1 MNIRELLNFKTT
13 ERSIQDQLFNQ
24 ILVIIL
30 IVSVTNIIL
39 NLVIQYPFDANYKW
53 VAMVFVT
60 WLVNKYKDRSLW
72 VRFACI
78 FFIIVFLIP
87 LGWYNSGAHSNNV
100 IAYVFLCSV
109 AVSFLFNG
117 WQRLFFIFL
126 LVTMMCGF
134 ITVEYLYPDFLHAH
148 APDLAFYDRIIQVPM
163 SLLVVF
169 LMLRQ
174 FSNTFYEK
182 NILLN
187 TLNAKLESMAY
198 QDELTQVNNRAY
210 IFEKYRHSIET
221 DQHFVSLMVDL
232 DNFKNVNDLYGHQ
245 MGDRLL
251 RDIGNLLKKHFKEDG
266 HIARY
271 GGDEFIIMLHLDLET
286 VAQRLDHFISQFNL
300 LDVVKKTGAT
310 LSGGYGVFEHDSLD
324 EHLRDVDVALYKA
337 KKSGK
342 NKILH
347 MNKLF
352 NTHDYKI

>member
-1 MNIRELLNFKTT
+1 MNIKALLNFKSK
-13 ERSIQDQLFNQ
+13 EHSIQDQLFNQ

-30 IVSVTNIIL
+30 IVSVANIIL
-39 NLVIQYPFDANYKW
+39 NLMIQYPFDANYKW
-53 VAMVFVT
+53 VVMLFVT
-60 WLVNKYKDRSLW
+60 GLVNKYKDHSKW

-78 FFIIVFLIP
+78 FFIIVFIIP
-87 LGWYNSGAHSNNV
+87 LGWYNSGTLGNNV

-109 AVSFLFNG
+109 AVSFLFGG
-117 WQRLFFIFL
+117 WQRMFFIFL
-126 LVTMMCGF
+126 LLIMMCGF
-134 ITVEYLYPDFLHAH
+134 ISIEYLYPDFLPTHS
-148 APDLAFYDRIIQVPM
+148 PDLVFYDRIIQIPM

-210 IFEKYRHSIET
+210 IFEKYRHSIEM

-251 RDIGNLLKKHFKEDG
+251 REIGDLLKTHFKDDG

-286 VAQRLDHFISQFNL
+286 VAQKLDQFTKQFNL
-300 LDVVKKTGAT
+300 LDVVKETGAT
-310 LSGGYGVFEHDSLD
+310 LSGGYGVFDHDSLD

-342 NKILH
+342 NTILH
-347 MNKLF
+347 MNKRYTDPDF
-352 NTHDYKI
+352 KI

>member
-1 MNIRELLNFKTT
+1 MNIRDLLNFKST

-39 NLVIQYPFDANYKW
+39 NLLIQYPFEANYKW
-53 VAMVFVT
+53 VVMLFVT
-60 WLVNKYKDRSLW
+60 GLVNKYKNHALW
-72 VRFACI
+72 LRFPCI
-78 FFIIVFLIP
+78 LFIILFIVP
-87 LGWYNSGAHSNNV
+87 LGWYNSGAYSNNV

-109 AVSFLFNG
+109 AVSFLFSG
-117 WQRLFFIFL
+117 WQRLFFISL

-134 ITVEYLYPDFLHAH
+134 ITIEYLYPDFLPVHT
-148 APDLAFYDRIIQVPM
+148 PELAFYDRIIQIPM

-174 FSNTFYEK
+174 FSITFYEK
-182 NILLN
+182 NTLLN
-187 TLNAKLESMAY
+187 ILNAKLENMAY

-232 DNFKNVNDLYGHQ
+232 DNFKNVNDFHGHQ

-251 RDIGNLLKKHFKEDG
+251 REIGELLKTHFKDDG

-286 VAQRLDHFISQFNL
+286 VTRKLNHFVHQFNL

-342 NKILH
+342 NKIIQMKTS
-347 MNKLF
+347 MNPP
-352 NTHDYKI
+352 DYSV

>member
-1 MNIRELLNFKTT
+1 MKIKELLGFQST

-24 ILVIIL
+24 ILVIIF

-39 NLVIQYPFDANYKW
+39 NLLIRYPFDANYKW
-53 VAMVFVT
+53 FVMLFVAA
-60 WLVNKYKDRSLW
+60 LVYKFKDHSIW

-78 FFIIVFLIP
+78 FFIVVIIIP
-87 LGWYNSGAHSNNV
+87 VGWYNSGAHSNNV

-109 AVSFLFNG
+109 AVSFLFSG
-117 WQRLFFIFL
+117 WQRLFFIFI
-126 LVTMMCGF
+126 LVAMMCGF
-134 ITVEYLYPDFLHAH
+134 ITIEYLYPDFLPDYGA
-148 APDLAFYDRIIQVPM
+148 DLAFYDRIIQIPM

-182 NILLN
+182 NILLKI
-187 TLNAKLESMAY
+187 LNAKLESMAY

-210 IFEKYRHSIET
+210 IFEKYHHSIET

-245 MGDRLL
+245 VGDRLL
-251 RDIGNLLKKHFKEDG
+251 RKVGDLLKSHFGDDG

-286 VAQRLDHFISQFNL
+286 VTQKLDHFVKQFNL
-300 LDVVKKTGAT
+300 LDVVKETGASV
-310 LSGGYGVFEHDSLD
+310 SGGYGVFDHDSLD
-324 EHLRDVDVALYKA
+324 EHLREIDMALYKA

-342 NKILH
+342 NRILH
-347 MNKLF
+347 IDKVF
-352 NTHDYKI
+352 